1 MDSDIGDFEE
11 TQDTLKRDSRHF
23 EERRPQCGTWDIYM
37 KAGHPQQC
45 YFKLPFIEHKLS
57 FIFSINTRRA
67 KKETSLGAFSFFAE
81 TWSQLNRII
90 QDYVVLCK
98 LKRPIPWVP
107 SHPKS
112 ENPKCL
118 LPCFPCF
125 SSKNFRRLRRSD
137 IEAPFTLVLHI
148 CSWIL
153 KPRSLMKTKAIKNTW
168 KGLSENLVVCFGIL
182 L

>member
-1 MDSDIGDFEE
+1 MQPIHNNVILNYHLLNINCHLFS
-11 TQDTLKRDSRHF
+11 QSTLKGREKKPHLELF
-23 EERRPQCGTWDIYM
+23 LFLP
-37 KAGHPQQC
+37 
-45 YFKLPFIEHKLS
+45 KL
-57 FIFSINTRRA
+57 R
-67 KKETSLGAFSFFAE
+67 
-81 TWSQLNRII
+81 SQLNRII

-118 LPCFPCF
+118 LPCIPCF
-125 SSKNFRRLRRSD
+125 SSKKFRRLRRSD